1 MRSIFFAITAVNVTS
16 NVSQA
21 ATCDDCAQFCMKN
34 GGIRAVC
41 FDAAR
46 MASCE
51 RTGSYVGAYSDKS
64 FPATKSKYPVLA
76 ELGHSKRTTPPSRM
90 MLGGVA
96 LNPDSA
102 IPRWLFVCI
111 ERAKVQ

>member
-1 MRSIFFAITAVNVTS
+1 MWWGLLISLVFLYPEVELVEEWRLCGSAKKDLAE
-16 NVSQA
+16 
-21 ATCDDCAQFCMKN
+21 M
-34 GGIRAVC
+34 
-41 FDAAR
+41 R